1 MALSKIVSFLI
12 LGLRSEHFRIDIQL
26 LASKRNRPDIVLGTY
41 SASAC
46 ERKKLLF
53 GIKATII
60 IENCP
65 LIPVVLQ
72 KILQF
77 FKPSLGSPGGRKR

>member
-1 MALSKIVSFLI
+1 MI

-26 LASKRNRPDIVLGTY
+26 LASKRNRPDIVLGAY

-65 LIPVVLQ
+65 LIPIVLQ
-72 KILQF
+72 KVLNSSSPFWDLQ
-77 FKPSLGSPGGRKR
+77 